1 MCNMSYLVNHTS
13 GFFFV
18 CFVLFCFF
26 YYFIQIPTSLESS
39 GERLAQSLAR
49 LSDRAQQV
57 GFTTWLESLSDRTN
71 S

>member
-1 MCNMSYLVNHTS
+1 MCNMSCLVNHTS
-13 GFFFV
+13 GILIFFS
-18 CFVLFCFF
+18 C
-26 YYFIQIPTSLESS
+26 YFIQIPTSVESS

-57 GFTTWLESLSDRTN
+57 GFTNWLESLTDRTN